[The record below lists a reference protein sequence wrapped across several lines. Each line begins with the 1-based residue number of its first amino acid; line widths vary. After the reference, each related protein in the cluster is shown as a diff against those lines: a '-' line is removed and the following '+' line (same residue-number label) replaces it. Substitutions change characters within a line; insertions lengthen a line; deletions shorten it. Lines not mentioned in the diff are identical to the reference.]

1 MSVTIKVLPLSQK
14 LLIKFALKILDILS
28 NWIFIPEKPIVITS
42 QCYKCRRHIPTS
54 HAVSL
59 WNRVKAQLSF
69 HSKQS
74 DRLVSLSEKH
84 KARAVGGA
92 VGGFQPHIKK
102 LNLHVLYI
110 YPVYKV

>member
-1 MSVTIKVLPLSQK
+1 MSVTIKVLLLSQK

-42 QCYKCRRHIPTS
+42 QCYKCCRHIPTS

-84 KARAVGGA
+84 KARAMGGA
-92 VGGFQPHIKK
+92 VRGGQCRLRWDHSFSHI
-102 LNLHVLYI
+102 
-110 YPVYKV
+110 